1 MMDAAPQDQ
10 EQQFQQF
17 QQPEAEADE
26 VLEMEEKRIVIVRAL
41 PISGIHLSEEN
52 GIADWGSIYT
62 ASRCYRNCCFVP
74 V

>member
-10 EQQFQQF
+10 EQQFQQ
-17 QQPEAEADE
+17 PEAEADE
-26 VLEMEEKRIVIVRAL
+26 LEMEEKRIVIVRPPQFPVFIYLKGMAL
-41 PISGIHLSEEN
+41 LTGIR
-52 GIADWGSIYT
+52 I

>member
-1 MMDAAPQDQ
+1 MDAAPQDQ
-10 EQQFQQF
+10 EQQF

-26 VLEMEEKRIVIVRAL
+26 VLEMEEKRIVIVRPPQFPVFIYLKRMAL
-41 PISGIHLSEEN
+41 LTGIR
-52 GIADWGSIYT
+52 T